1 MRVPS
6 SCSPKCSAGGTSC
19 FSDDYGSLQRGFLTS
34 LFMLIVGIER
44 VFHLEGMDDPGFAL
58 LTGDPRE
65 RIRV

>member
-1 MRVPS
+1 
-6 SCSPKCSAGGTSC
+6 
-19 FSDDYGSLQRGFLTS
+19 
-34 LFMLIVGIER
+34 MLIVGIER